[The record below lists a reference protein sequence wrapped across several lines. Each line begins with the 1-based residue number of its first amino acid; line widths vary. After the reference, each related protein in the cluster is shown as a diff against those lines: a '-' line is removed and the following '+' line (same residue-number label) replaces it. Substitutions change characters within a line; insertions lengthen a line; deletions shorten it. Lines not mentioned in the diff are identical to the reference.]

1 MFLVLGNFT
10 KCPIA
15 CSSACKFTSSC
26 ASGTNA
32 LHPAIPRHMLPLCG
46 IFIEIIFFFGEL
58 IGLSG
63 MVFWISDLLCHYGRA
78 ISSQ

>member
-46 IFIEIIFFFGEL
+46 IFIEIIFFFWRVDWFKWHGFL
-58 IGLSG
+58 D
-63 MVFWISDLLCHYGRA
+63 F
-78 ISSQ
+78 